1 MTDRRRRRRR
11 RRLAAATIAALALVY
26 ISGFVVFAQT
36 LPRRAHVTGHPDAI
50 VVLTGGGSRLD
61 AAEDLLDRGVGQRL
75 LITGVN
81 WTTTRSEVKALVHGG
96 PRFHCCVDLGRDAT
110 STFGNALEA
119 SAWSR
124 RHGFHELLVVTANY
138 HMPRSLNE
146 FQAAM
151 PQVRFDPYPV
161 DPVGIDLK
169 DWWLHPRTI
178 RVLGAEY
185 AKYLASLVLTR
196 IMSERLR
203 LLLDRN
209 VIQID
214 TPAPPTWPVARS
226 KADGTF

>member
-1 MTDRRRRRRR
+1 MTDRRRCRQWWRV
-11 RRLAAATIAALALVY
+11 AAATLAVLALVY
-26 ISGFVVFAQT
+26 VCGFVVFVQV
-36 LPRRAHVTGHPDAI
+36 LPRHARVKGHPDAI

-61 AAEDLLDRGVGQRL
+61 TAEALLDAGVGQRL

-81 WTTTRSEVKALVHGG
+81 RTTTRSEVRVLVHGG

-110 STFGNALEA
+110 STFGNAVEA

-146 FQAAM
+146 FHAAM
-151 PQVRFDPYPV
+151 PHIRLDPYPV
-161 DPVGIDLK
+161 DPVGIDLTQ
-169 DWWLHPRTI
+169 WWLHPHTI
-178 RVLGAEY
+178 RVLQEEY
-185 AKYLASLVLTR
+185 AKYLGSLVLTR
-196 IMSERLR
+196 IMSERFR

-214 TPAPPTWPVARS
+214 TPAPPAWSVAQRPR
-226 KADGTF
+226 